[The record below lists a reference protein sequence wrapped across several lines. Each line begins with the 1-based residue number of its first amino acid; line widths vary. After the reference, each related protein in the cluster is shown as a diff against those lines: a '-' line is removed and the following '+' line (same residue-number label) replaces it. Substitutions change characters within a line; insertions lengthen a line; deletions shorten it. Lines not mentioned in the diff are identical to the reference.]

1 MRRRHELLVSP
12 SCCLIGLVLLLL
24 ALSARAQR
32 QAQTGPSEVAA
43 LNTIFSRWGLRAST
57 AWNISGEPCSGAAIN
72 ETAMDSDNEFNPA
85 INCVCSYNISTVCHI
100 TRLRVYALDVVGQI
114 PAELLNLTYL
124 TVLDLSQNYLTGS
137 LPAFLG
143 KLTRLQ
149 YLSLSINALT
159 GVLPSELGNLKNLI
173 SLGVSTNKFVG
184 PLPEVVENLTKLEQ
198 LYIDSCGLSG
208 ELPSSFSKLKNLKS
222 LWASDNGFTG
232 KIPDYI
238 GSLSNLQDLRLHGNN
253 FDGPIPAS
261 FSNLINLTNLRIGDL
276 TGELSS
282 LAFVVNMTSLY
293 TLDLRNSRISD
304 NLASVD
310 FSKFVNL
317 NYLDLSFNSI
327 TGKVTPNL
335 LNLNPLEFL
344 FLGSNNLSGILP
356 DMISPSLTT
365 IDLSYNML
373 SGRYPS
379 WVNMNNLHVNLVWNN
394 FGIDNSNNSILP
406 SGLNCL
412 QRDTPCF
419 DSPSYS
425 SFAVDSGGS
434 RPIRGSDNSIYEP
447 DDASL
452 PVASYYVTNSTRWGV
467 SNIGR
472 FMDSSN
478 GSYII
483 YTSRRFTNTLD
494 SELFQ
499 TARMSPSSLRYYG
512 IGLKNGMYSV
522 VLQFAEIFFP
532 DDQTWKSMGKR
543 IFNIYIQGDLKE
555 TDFDIKKQTNG
566 KSYTAVQRQYT
577 VEVTNNFIDIHLFWA
592 GKGTCCIPDQ
602 GFYGPSISALSVS
615 SYDGNG
621 EGDPGSQRNSTTS
634 RTGLVVGVVV
644 CVAILGFLAL
654 AGAFVWRQKRRRL
667 EVEMEELFS
676 IVGRPNVFSYGEI
689 KSAADSFSDSNILG
703 RGGYGPVYKARQT

>member
-1 MRRRHELLVSP
+1 MRRRHQLLVSP
-12 SCCLIGLVLLLL
+12 SCCLSGLVLLLL

-32 QAQTGPSEVAA
+32 QAHTDPSEVAA
-43 LNTIFSRWGLRAST
+43 LNAIFRRWGLRASA
-57 AWNISGEPCSGAAIN
+57 AWNISGEPCSGAATDDTDIDDDPN
-72 ETAMDSDNEFNPA
+72 FNPA
-85 INCVCSYNISTVCHI
+85 IKCDCSYNGSTVCHI
-100 TRLRVYALDVVGQI
+100 TRMKVYALDVAGQI
-114 PAELLNLTYL
+114 PAELQNLTYL
-124 TVLDLSQNYLTGS
+124 ANLNLGQNYLTGS

-149 YLSLSINALT
+149 YLSFGVNALT
-159 GVLPSELGNLKNLI
+159 GVVPRELGNLKNLI
-173 SLGVSTNKFVG
+173 S
-184 PLPEVVENLTKLEQ
+184 

-208 ELPSSFSKLKNLKS
+208 ELPSTFSKLKGLRV
-222 LWASDNGFTG
+222 LWASDNEFIR

-238 GSLSNLQDLRLHGNN
+238 GSLLNLTDLRLHGNN

-261 FSNLINLTNLRIGDL
+261 FSNLVNLANLRIGDF
-276 TGELSS
+276 TGEVSS
-282 LAFVVNMTSLY
+282 LAFVVNMTSLN
-293 TLDLRNSRISD
+293 TLVLRNSRISD

-310 FSKFVNL
+310 FSKFVGL

-327 TGKVTPNL
+327 TGKVSPTL
-335 LNLNPLEFL
+335 LNLNPLNFL
-344 FLGSNNLSGILP
+344 FLGSNNLSGSLP

-412 QRDTPCF
+412 QRDTPCLIG
-419 DSPSYS
+419 SPSHS
-425 SFAVDSGGS
+425 SFAVDSGGK

-452 PVASYYVTNSTRWGV
+452 QGASYYVTNSTRWGL
-467 SNIGR
+467 SNIGK
-472 FMDSSN
+472 FVDSPN

-483 YTSRRFTNTLD
+483 DTSRRFTNTLD

-512 IGLKNGMYSV
+512 IGLKNGMYKV

-532 DDQTWKSMGKR
+532 GDQTWKSVGKR

-566 KSYTAVQRQYT
+566 KSYTVVERQYI
-577 VEVTNNFIDIHLFWA
+577 VEVTNNFLDIHLFWA
-592 GKGTCCIPDQ
+592 GKGTCCIPNQ
-602 GFYGPSISALSVS
+602 GFYGPLISAISVS
-615 SYDGNG
+615 SYGSNG
-621 EGDPGSQRNSTTS
+621 EGDPGPQKNSSTN

-644 CVAILGFLAL
+644 SVAVLGFLAL
-654 AGAFVWRQKRRRL
+654 AGVFVWR
-667 EVEMEELFS
+667 
-676 IVGRPNVFSYGEI
+676 
-689 KSAADSFSDSNILG
+689 
-703 RGGYGPVYKARQT
+703 